1 MSVEFVD
8 LHMHSPVRDGF
19 WTPKTLPP
27 AAAELGLGAIAL
39 ADHDEVAGVPDM
51 IAACGPYG
59 SHVIPAVAWSFIF
72 AMETKT
78 SQSS

>member
-8 LHMHSPVRDGF
+8 LHMHSPVSDGF

-27 AAAELGLGAIAL
+27 PPPSWASSVIAL

-51 IAACGPYG
+51 IAACRPYG
-59 SHVIPAVAWSFIF
+59 I
-72 AMETKT
+72 
-78 SQSS
+78 